1 MGYRNLLPV
10 CLLLSCLALP
20 AWAQEGVSSEP
31 PSSPVQVELPGD
43 FVFLEALIPGLV
55 VDLRYQGADNFLGQP
70 VDGYQGARP
79 MLTRAAA
86 EALARVQQDLAPFGL
101 GLKVFDAYRPQRAVD
116 HFVRWA
122 RDLQDV
128 RMQARYYPRVD
139 KSRLFVEGYIADR
152 SGHSRGSTVDLT
164 LVELSPEG
172 VPGRELDMGSGF
184 DFFGPES
191 WPTSGVPDAGQR
203 AHRALLQALM
213 LRHGFKPYD
222 QEWWH
227 FTLAREPYPDRYFD
241 FLPRP

>member
-1 MGYRNLLPV
+1 MDYRNLVLVVLLP
-10 CLLLSCLALP
+10 CFMMLP
-20 AWAQEGVSSEP
+20 AWAQGDASCV
-31 PSSPVQVELPGD
+31 PSSSRAPLEIPED
-43 FVFLEALIPGLV
+43 FVFIEALIPGLV
-55 VDLRYQGADNFLGQP
+55 VELRYQGTDNFLGQP